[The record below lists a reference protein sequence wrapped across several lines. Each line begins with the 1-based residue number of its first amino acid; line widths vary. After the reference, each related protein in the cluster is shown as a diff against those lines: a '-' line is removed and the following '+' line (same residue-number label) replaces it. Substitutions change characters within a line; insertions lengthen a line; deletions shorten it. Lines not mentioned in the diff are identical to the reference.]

1 MNRYSR
7 QAKPEVKK
15 ITSTRVSGR
24 CRHTDEKAGA
34 GGDFPESLL
43 RRRSA
48 AVWIESVLF
57 AAPRSMAPITLGS
70 CFERAIT
77 VSLARSRSRPTHR
90 RQRCALG
97 DPRAA
102 GISYIN
108 FASRPIPPASWKQE
122 PTAHPPTRFRA
133 IHARRRR
140 DSGTATWCD
149 KKPCSETKSASLPI
163 DLGQPAMPHFAQ
175 AGHRLS
181 QAEGPPRR
189 ACGCAGRPHKPGWR
203 VVRPS
208 IAKRRPL

>member
-108 FASRPIPPASWKQE
+108 FASAPYRLRAGNRSRQRTRLLGFAPFTHVVAEILVRQPGVTKNLVLKRKAPHCQSTLGSPRCPILRKPA
-122 PTAHPPTRFRA
+122 TVLA
-133 IHARRRR
+133 
-140 DSGTATWCD
+140 
-149 KKPCSETKSASLPI
+149 KPKALL
-163 DLGQPAMPHFAQ
+163 DALADALGDRISR
-175 AGHRLS
+175 G
-181 QAEGPPRR
+181 G
-189 ACGCAGRPHKPGWR
+189 G
-203 VVRPS
+203 
-208 IAKRRPL
+208 